1 MNARE
6 DSPAVFPVHDAD
18 NKLIRA
24 IGLPGATSLV
34 IGNVIGSAV
43 FLTTGIIV
51 DRMPSVSLLLIA
63 WVTGGLLAFCGG
75 LTLAEMSAMYPHS
88 GGWYIYLNEAYG
100 PVWGFLF
107 GWAGMLVMMT
117 GSVAAVAVGFAEY
130 FSYFFPSLSTSHTIV
145 SFPVP
150 WGRYSISAGQMIAA
164 GSIALLGALNYVG
177 VRIGNAVQSIFT
189 ALKIAA
195 LAAIPMLALALWR
208 VAPAFH
214 PIASNVPRPL
224 SSFGIAMIAVMWAYS
239 GWDYLCFAS
248 GEIKNPSRNLPRAL
262 IFGIGALVTL
272 YLAVNLGYVYSMHL
286 EEMRG
291 VVRIAERS
299 VTAMVGAVGASL
311 VAGAVMISTFGCNAS
326 SIIPISRVCYAM
338 SADGL
343 FVRAAAAV
351 HPKFRT
357 PHIAIALTC
366 GWSALL
372 ALSGTYEQ
380 LYTYVVFTA
389 LIFNVAGGLAV
400 FRLRHVRPDRPRPYR
415 VWGYPVIPAIFVL
428 ATGFLLVNTLIER
441 PVESIIG
448 ILLLLLGIP
457 IYLRR
462 TKAKGVDA

>member
-262 IFGIGALVTL
+262 IFGIGALV
-272 YLAVNLGYVYSMHL
+272 N
-286 EEMRG
+286 
-291 VVRIAERS
+291 
-299 VTAMVGAVGASL
+299 
-311 VAGAVMISTFGCNAS
+311 
-326 SIIPISRVCYAM
+326 
-338 SADGL
+338 
-343 FVRAAAAV
+343 
-351 HPKFRT
+351 
-357 PHIAIALTC
+357 
-366 GWSALL
+366 
-372 ALSGTYEQ
+372 
-380 LYTYVVFTA
+380 
-389 LIFNVAGGLAV
+389 
-400 FRLRHVRPDRPRPYR
+400 
-415 VWGYPVIPAIFVL
+415 
-428 ATGFLLVNTLIER
+428 
-441 PVESIIG
+441 
-448 ILLLLLGIP
+448 
-457 IYLRR
+457 
-462 TKAKGVDA
+462 